1 LRRRAL
7 REDRGMNTL
16 PLLSHT
22 AGGVLTLTLNRPAAR
37 NALSPELLCRL
48 ADALQDFAAN
58 DSLRVAVLT
67 GAGELAFCAGGDLG
81 LTLPLLTG
89 ARPPADA
96 WDARVLNDPL
106 VMAASGLR
114 DWPLAKPV
122 VAAVNGVCLAAGAEL
137 LLGTDIRITAEHA
150 SFGWPEVRRA
160 VLPFAGS
167 MARLPRQVGHAAAMQ
182 LLLTGQPISAAEAL
196 RIGLVNEVLPA
207 AEVLPRAQA
216 LARQIASN
224 GPLAVQAVKRTVLA
238 CSGQLLDAAF
248 HIEDVAWA
256 AVAAS
261 ADAQEGP
268 RAFIEK
274 RAPVWR
280 GR

>member
-1 LRRRAL
+1 
-7 REDRGMNTL
+7 MNAL
-16 PLLSHT
+16 PLLT
-22 AGGVLTLTLNRPAAR
+22 EAEGGVLTLTLNRPAAR
-37 NALSPELLCRL
+37 NALTPELLCRL
-48 ADALQDFAAN
+48 ADALQAYAAD

-67 GAGELAFCAGGDLG
+67 GAGDLAFCAGGDLG

-96 WDARVLNDPL
+96 WDERVLNDPL

-114 DWPLAKPV
+114 GWPLHKPV
-122 VAAVNGVCLAAGAEL
+122 VAALNGACMAAGAEL
-137 LLGTDIRITAEHA
+137 LLGTDIRIAAEHA
-150 SFGWPEVRRA
+150 RFGWPEVQRA

-167 MARLPRQVGHAAAMQ
+167 MARLPRQIGHAAAMQ
-182 LLLTGQPISAAEAL
+182 LLLTGLPISAAEAL

-207 AEVLPRAQA
+207 ADVLPRALA
-216 LARQIASN
+216 IARQMASN

-238 CSGQLLDAAF
+238 CSGQPLDVAF
-248 HIEDVAWA
+248 QIEDGAWA

-261 ADAQEGP
+261 EDAQEGP